1 MAQLLK
7 KEDFKKEATIWL
19 ESVKK
24 AHVSPR
30 EVNKITTRKLLRPFI
45 VIAITAALLIS
56 FEAINHAVFVNKY
69 SSQISSEL
77 GTLGITNIPDE
88 ISLKCPSKRGLV
100 IDYRSRCFMS
110 FEQKELNYDTT
121 QERLVSNNWKLV
133 EETTRPPEG
142 GFGKHSSYTKNELKA
157 SIYAD
162 SPNNARLN
170 ITANE

>member
-7 KEDFKKEATIWL
+7 KEDFKKEVAIRL
-19 ESVKK
+19 ESVKMT
-24 AHVSPR
+24 HVDPR

-45 VIAITAALLIS
+45 VIAITATLLFS

-69 SSQISSEL
+69 SSQLSSEL
-77 GTLGITNIPDE
+77 GTIGFTNISDE

-100 IDYRSRCFMS
+100 IDYQSRCFMS
-110 FEQKELNYDTT
+110 FEQEELNYDTT
-121 QERLVSNNWKLV
+121 QERLVSNNWELV
-133 EETTRPPEG
+133 EETIRPPKG
-142 GFGKHSSYTKNELKA
+142 GYGKYSSYIKNELKA

-162 SPNNARLN
+162 SPNNARLI